1 MLTPRDRLILT
12 FEETHPHG
20 GTKEEAIRQTFGFSP
35 ARYYQI
41 VDRLTGQQDAE
52 AEFPMLVHQ
61 LRRQAIDKAAA
72 RRARAA

>member
-1 MLTPRDRLILT
+1 MLTPRERLVLT
-12 FEETHPHG
+12 FEDMHPAG

-35 ARYYQI
+35 TRYYQI
-41 VDRLTGQQDAE
+41 VERLTGQQDAE

-61 LRRQAIDKAAA
+61 LRRQALDKAAA